1 MADRVLLDAP
11 CSGLGTLHR
20 HPDIRW
26 RHSSEKVRELSKLQ
40 QELLEKTATWVKPQG
55 VLVYATCTLNCLE
68 NELIIKQFLDTHTN
82 WYIEPPSAHSPL
94 CNWVTSSGWIKILPH
109 QHQMDGFF
117 LVKLKKG

>member
-26 RHSSEKVRELSKLQ
+26 RHSPEKVRQLSKLQ

-55 VLVYATCTLNCLE
+55 ILVYATCTLNCLE
-68 NELIIKQFLDTHTN
+68 NELIIKHFLDTHTN
-82 WYIEPPSAHSPL
+82 WHIEPPSSRSPL
-94 CNWVTSSGWIKILPH
+94 CNWVTSSGWIIILPH
-109 QHQMDGFF
+109 QHRMDGFF